1 MSSSKDL
8 IYQLDDRPAVGAAVL
23 AAFQHVLASFIGIIT
38 PTLVIGGVL
47 GLGAEIPYLISMALF
62 VSGIATF
69 IQVKGIGPVGSGLLS
84 IQGTSFSFVGGVI
97 AAGMTVKTQG
107 GSTQEILATV
117 FGVCMLGSFVEMIL
131 SQFLGKLRKVIT
143 PTVTGIV
150 VCLIG
155 LSLIKVGVTDIAG
168 GFGAKDFGSVSNLGL
183 AALVILL
190 VLVLQLSR
198 FPMLRLSAIFI
209 GLVVGCIVAA
219 MMGKVAPP
227 KLDGIA
233 LIAIP
238 QPFKYGLSF
247 SWEAFLPLVF
257 IFVITAIETVGDL
270 TASSRVSG
278 QPYTGPVYEKRI
290 KGGVLGDGLN
300 SLLAGCFNTFP
311 NTTFSQNNGV
321 IQLTGVASRYIGFF
335 VAAIFVLLGLFPAV
349 GALLQSIP
357 KPVLGATTTLMFGT
371 IAVAGIRI
379 LASEHFNRKKV
390 LTVAISFGLGLGVA
404 LVPDLLKGMPILVQK
419 IFSSSITTGGLTAI
433 LCTLLLPEL
442 DTLEEESKEPVKDNK
457 VSV

>member
-1 MSSSKDL
+1 MSSTKDL
-8 IYQLDDRPAVGAAVL
+8 IYQLEDRPTTGAALL

-47 GLGAEIPYLISMALF
+47 GLGEEIPYLISMALF
-62 VSGIATF
+62 VSGVATL

-97 AAGMTVKTQG
+97 AAGLAVKGQG
-107 GSTQEILATV
+107 GDTREVLATV
-117 FGVCMLGSFVEMIL
+117 FGVCMVGSFIEMAL
-131 SQFLGKLRKVIT
+131 SRFLGKLRKIIT

-155 LSLIKVGVTDIAG
+155 LSLIKVGITDIAG
-168 GFGAKDFGSVSNLGL
+168 GFGAEDFGSLRNLGI
-183 AALVILL
+183 AALVILT
-190 VLVLQLSR
+190 VLILQLSR
-198 FPMLRLSAIFI
+198 YPMLRLSAIFI
-209 GLVVGCIVAA
+209 GLVVGCLVAA
-219 MMGKVAPP
+219 ILGKVSVPG
-227 KLDGIA
+227 LDKVE
-233 LIAIP
+233 LVAIP
-238 QPFKYGLSF
+238 QFFKYGLSF
-247 SWEAFLPLVF
+247 SWEAFLPLMF

-278 QPYTGPVYEKRI
+278 QPCSGPVYEKRI
-290 KGGVLGDGLN
+290 QGGVLGDGLN
-300 SLLAGCFNTFP
+300 SLLAGCLNTFP

-321 IQLTGVASRYIGFF
+321 IQLTGVASRYVGFF
-335 VAAIFVLLGLFPAV
+335 VAGIFILLGLFPAV
-349 GALLQSIP
+349 GAVLQSIP

-379 LASEHFNRKKV
+379 LASEEFNRKKV

-404 LVPDLLKGMPILVQK
+404 LVPDLLQGMPPLVQK

-433 LCTLLLPEL
+433 LCTLLLP
-442 DTLEEESKEPVKDNK
+442 DVDITEEEPKAAVEKE